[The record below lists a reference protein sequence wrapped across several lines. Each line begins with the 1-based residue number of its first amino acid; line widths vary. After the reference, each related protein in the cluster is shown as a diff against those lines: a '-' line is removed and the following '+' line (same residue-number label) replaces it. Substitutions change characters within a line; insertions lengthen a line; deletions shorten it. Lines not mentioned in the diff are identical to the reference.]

1 MQHKKTIIIRKP
13 YENDA
18 ISESK
23 LEHDDLLAQN
33 DTLYETKK
41 YMKNGYGSKL
51 STTRLKYVVQVKICD
66 TQMATNSALNWWQ
79 YSILF
84 HQHGKDK
91 ANQAHQQLDKNAIQK
106 CF

>member
-18 ISESK
+18 NSESK

-33 DTLYETKK
+33 DTLCETKK

-66 TQMATNSALNWWQ
+66 TQMATNSALNW
-79 YSILF
+79 
-84 HQHGKDK
+84 
-91 ANQAHQQLDKNAIQK
+91 
-106 CF
+106 